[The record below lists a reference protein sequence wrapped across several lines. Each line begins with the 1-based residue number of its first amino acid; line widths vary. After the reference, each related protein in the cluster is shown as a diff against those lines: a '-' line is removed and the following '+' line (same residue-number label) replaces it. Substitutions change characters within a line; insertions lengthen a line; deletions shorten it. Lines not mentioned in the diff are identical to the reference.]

1 MNATL
6 TRTDELL
13 AWSDGRIALL
23 VERNGDSWVI
33 ARSWLNGDRMTDVR
47 RWRFECERRLIGQ
60 MRRLVRERV
69 DDGNTADTAA
79 ASLADWLTAPVR
91 VA

>member
-6 TRTDELL
+6 TRTDELF

-60 MRRLVRERV
+60 MRRLVRERIE
-69 DDGNTADTAA
+69 DGHAAEVAA
-79 ASLADWLTAPVR
+79 ASLAEWLTAPVR